1 MNKDQIIGKVRQ
13 VVGKVKQSV
22 GEALGY
28 EQLASQGA
36 VDQANGAGMEMW
48 GKARDAA
55 KDVQQ
60 SQQNPAAHRAHE
72 RQNKLNRSVEDTEKN
87 VNEKIG
93 EFKERHSA

>member
-1 MNKDQIIGKVRQ
+1 
-13 VVGKVKQSV
+13 
-22 GEALGY
+22 
-28 EQLASQGA
+28 
-36 VDQANGAGMEMW
+36 MEMW